1 MYFVACCMSSQ
12 SDRNYF
18 KTILIIVKF
27 REVWKKKK
35 EEKEKHAVSSLIR
48 HPGPT
53 PGTVLFSVRVLER
66 IQHRRTPAFA
76 KSGAFQMVITCS
88 LKLQPNHHPLTEG
101 TCFLWQP
108 LKLLCWESI
117 LFDQSSSFPS
127 LFTHHFDTA
136 HPNTGST
143 GRKRGRK
150 KLIV

>member
-12 SDRNYF
+12 SDRNNF
-18 KTILIIVKF
+18 KTILIIVKL
-27 REVWKKKK
+27 REVWKK
-35 EEKEKHAVSSLIR
+35 
-48 HPGPT
+48 
-53 PGTVLFSVRVLER
+53 ER
-66 IQHRRTPAFA
+66 
-76 KSGAFQMVITCS
+76 KTCS
-88 LKLQPNHHPLTEG
+88 VQSDKTPRTNTRHCVVFCESAGKNPASQNSSFCKEWCFSDVNHMLTLKLQPNHHPLTEG

-117 LFDQSSSFPS
+117 LFDQSSPFPS

-143 GRKRGRK
+143 GGKRGRK